1 MNFLDILINKT
12 GLKLSQEQAS
22 AATHKDGPALTLAVP
37 GSGKTTLLLCRTV
50 LLIETMQIPAE
61 KILTVTFSKAAAN
74 DMNGRYKEV
83 FYKHFPHRVKFST
96 IHGFAY
102 GIVRAYGKHFNKS
115 FQLIEDSSGP
125 TSKRQLL
132 TGIYRRYTNEFL
144 TDDKYEELTSAI
156 GYTKNMMLD
165 PDQAG
170 KHGITMGQFPEM
182 FRAYESEKNSK
193 NLIDFDD
200 MLTMAYQIL
209 KQHEKTR
216 AYYQRKFPYI
226 QVDETQDTSLIQHEI
241 IRLIAGDQKN
251 IFMVADDD
259 QSIYGF
265 RGAYPEYLLNFN
277 KVYPKGKI
285 YYLSRNYRCSAE
297 IVSTCSHVISLNQN
311 RYVKKIQ
318 AGDASNT
325 PVKHRIFDTVDT
337 RNQYI
342 SSHDMNG
349 TKAILYRNN
358 ISALAIV
365 DELDR
370 QGKSFTV
377 KDPGHSLLRHW
388 IVKDIYAFMNLAL
401 VPQDV
406 EAFERICFKMNGYIS
421 RDALKFVHANQRGRQ
436 VFDTL
441 LSIPTIKPIQRTTW
455 GGLAD
460 RFENL
465 PHLAPHL
472 AINFIETELGYL
484 EYLEDNAKRLGYH
497 FETLRNLLGV
507 LKNVARHTSSIVDFM
522 DRLKSLTKVMQEA
535 SKTTSDLKLSTIH
548 ASKGLEYD
556 TVFLIDVEDGIFP
569 SKRSTEQSTKGDIH
583 GLEEERRLFYVAM
596 SRAKSTLEI
605 LSTKFRGGKYV
616 KPSQFIDEVKDAGD
630 LEISNHKSNEE
641 ESASDLQS
649 NFKSGD
655 LIVHSRFGTGQIQDI
670 NEHIIRIEFDS
681 GLKELSLP
689 VCLERGF
696 LRHAK

>member
-1 MNFLDILINKT
+1 MTFLETLITKT

-22 AATHKDGPALTLAVP
+22 AATHESGPSLTLAVP

-50 LLIETMQIPAE
+50 FLIETMQIRAE

-74 DMNGRYKEV
+74 DMNSRYKTV
-83 FYKHFPHRVKFST
+83 FYKHYPHHVSFST

-102 GIVRAYGKHFNKS
+102 GIIRAYGKHFNKN

-125 TSKRQLL
+125 VSKRQLL
-132 TGIYRRYTNEFL
+132 IGIYKKFTNEFL
-144 TDDKYEELTSAI
+144 TDDKFEELSSAI
-156 GYTKNMMLD
+156 GYTKNMMLN
-165 PDQAG
+165 PDDAG
-170 KHGITMGQFPEM
+170 KHGITMGQFSEM
-182 FRAYESEKNSK
+182 FKAYESEKERK

-216 AYYQRKFPYI
+216 LYYQKKYPYI

-265 RGAYPEYLLNFN
+265 RGAYPEYLLNFG
-277 KVYPKGKI
+277 KIYPEGQI
-285 YYLSRNYRCSAE
+285 YYLSRNFRCSAE
-297 IVSTCSHVISLNQN
+297 IVSTCSHVINHNEN
-311 RYVKKIQ
+311 RYVKRMY
-318 AGDASNT
+318 AGEPSGNA
-325 PVKHRIFDTVDT
+325 VKHRIFDTVDD
-337 RNQYI
+337 RNSYI
-342 SSHDMNG
+342 SSHQAEG
-349 TKAILYRNN
+349 TKAVLYRNN

-370 QGKSFTV
+370 QGKSFTI

-388 IVKDIYAFMNLAL
+388 IVKDIHAFMNLAL

-406 EAFERICFKMNGYIS
+406 DAFERICFKMNGYIS
-421 RDALKFVHANQRGRQ
+421 RNALQYVHGNQRGRP

-465 PHLAPHL
+465 AHLAPHL

-497 FETLRNLLGV
+497 FETLRNLLAV
-507 LKNVARHTSSIVDFM
+507 LKTVARHTSSIVDFM
-522 DRLKSLTKVMQEA
+522 DRLKSLTQVMKEA
-535 SKTTSDLKLSTIH
+535 SKTTSDLKLCTIH

-556 TVFLIDVEDGIFP
+556 TVFLIDVDDGIFP

-583 GLEEERRLFYVAM
+583 GLEEERRLFYVGM
-596 SRAKSTLEI
+596 SRAKTSLEI
-605 LSTKFRGGKYV
+605 LGTKFRGGKYV
-616 KPSQFIDEVKDAGD
+616 KPSQFIDEVKETGE
-630 LEISNHKSNEE
+630 LEILKHKSNVDTDI
-641 ESASDLQS
+641 SAPAID
-649 NFKSGD
+649 FKIGD
-655 LIVHSRFGTGQIQDI
+655 LIVHTRFGTGQIEDL
-670 NEHIIRIEFDS
+670 NEHIIRIEFES

-696 LRHAK
+696 LRHT